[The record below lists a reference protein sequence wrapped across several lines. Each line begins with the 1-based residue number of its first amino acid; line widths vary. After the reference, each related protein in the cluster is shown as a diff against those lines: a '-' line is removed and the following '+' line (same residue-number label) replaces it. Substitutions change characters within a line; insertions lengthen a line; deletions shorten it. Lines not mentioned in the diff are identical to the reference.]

1 MMYNRIKIFEKTG
14 GTMTANN
21 LSSATTGRMAITTG
35 FVYILAAVLLILFF
49 TVGQPFGTLND
60 IFNGLAGIS
69 SGILAWMLYTEHSAA
84 SPSLFRVGIVL
95 AWIGVISVVIG
106 SALVISQI
114 TGWVLAGLYSSA
126 GSALIG
132 FWVLAFNY
140 SMMKNDLLNRNLNTW
155 GLVAGALM
163 VTGLFVLPGI
173 FSGFDSETT
182 VPWYLYVAGLGALGG
197 IIYIIWCIRL
207 GRALL
212 RK

>member
-1 MMYNRIKIFEKTG
+1 MI
-14 GTMTANN
+14 ANN

-35 FVYILAAVLLILFF
+35 FVYILAAVLLIIFF
-49 TVGQPFGTLND
+49 AVGQPFGTLND
-60 IFNGLAGIS
+60 IFNGLAGIF
-69 SGILAWMLYTEHSAA
+69 SGILAWMLFVEHRAT

-95 AWIGVISVVIG
+95 AWVGVITVVIG
-106 SALVISQI
+106 SVLVISQI

-132 FWVLAFNY
+132 LWVLVFSY
-140 SMMKNDLLNRNLNTW
+140 SMLKNNFLNRNLNIW
-155 GLVAGALM
+155 GLVAGVLM
-163 VTGLFVLPGI
+163 VTGLAVLPGI

-182 VPWYLYVAGLGALGG
+182 VPWYLYVAGLNALGG
-197 IIYIIWCIRL
+197 IMYIIWCIRL